1 MSNPAPFS
9 LQQYSDALA
18 ALVAGAAPSVVS
30 VLSHRS
36 RASGFFWK
44 PGLIVTAEEA
54 LAEEGDIAVVLPGG
68 ESVAATLVGS
78 DPSTDIALLK
88 VDRPAAPV
96 VTLASP
102 TLRAGAL
109 ALAVGSDGGAPSAA
123 VGAVAFV
130 GEAWRSLRGGEI
142 DARIELDL
150 SLRRSAEG
158 ALALDATGH
167 AFGMV
172 VFGPRRRALLIPTQT
187 IQRVAA
193 ELESH
198 GRIPRGYLGLGL
210 RTTRLDSEAGT
221 GVIVMNVEANGPG
234 AAAGLRQG
242 DVIVKWNG
250 EPARDV
256 RTLTRALGPDS
267 VGKAVK
273 LSILRGG
280 QPLEVALTVG
290 ERPEG

>member
-1 MSNPAPFS
+1 MSNPAPLP

-18 ALVAGAAPSVVS
+18 ALVAQAAPSVVS

-54 LAEEGDIAVVLPGG
+54 LAEEGEIDVVLPGG
-68 ESVAATLVGS
+68 EGLAASLVGR
-78 DPSTDIALLK
+78 DPSTDVALIK
-88 VDRPAAPV
+88 VDRPAASAARLETP
-96 VTLASP
+96 P
-102 TLRAGAL
+102 LRAGAL
-109 ALAVGSDGGAPSAA
+109 ALAVGAAGGAPTAAMGA
-123 VGAVAFV
+123 VGYA

-158 ALALDATGH
+158 ALALDASGR

-172 VFGPRRRALLIPTQT
+172 VFGPRRRTLVIPTQT
-187 IQRVAA
+187 IQRVAGK
-193 ELESH
+193 LESH

-210 RTTRLDSEAGT
+210 RTTRLDGEAGT
-221 GVIVMNVEANGPG
+221 GVIVMNVEANAPG

-256 RTLTRALGPDS
+256 RQLTRALGADS
-267 VGKAVK
+267 VGKTVK

-280 QPLEVALTVG
+280 QPLEVALTIG
-290 ERPEG
+290 ERPEA